1 MQEPTLRWTK
11 TGNLIVSSVK
21 PGTQVRVHTAVPV
34 GGTGFID
41 VFQIPERA
49 VARAL
54 RRLTRSPGRYITSLR
69 PEPGDGG
76 VLTECWS
83 ADQAFSRTA
92 RQSTYVARQQR
103 AVSGPLRVFGSVA
116 ITMTGHGPSARL
128 GLDLGAI
135 TGLPLPSIVAS
146 TGQRDT
152 TLTAV
157 VEATQDPTVGLS
169 VLTGSGTESPI
180 ADYLAEYL
188 AEVSELFGVH
198 PAELEQAWRAEF
210 SEYLDDPL
218 PIGAEADPSWVTVDE
233 GEPAAS
239 TIQLYAEDRPGS
251 AMLAIVATGEH
262 GEIVAVSDLIGITM
276 TEDGLVFRDF

>member
-1 MQEPTLRWTK
+1 VLERR
-11 TGNLIVSSVK
+11 
-21 PGTQVRVHTAVPV
+21 PGVLAHRS
-34 GGTGFID
+34 
-41 VFQIPERA
+41 PEH
-49 VARAL
+49 L
-54 RRLTRSPGRYITSLR
+54 RRASRASRLR
-69 PEPGDGG
+69 PASGLRIDRGDRDRPQPQRQAGPG
-76 VLTECWS
+76 
-83 ADQAFSRTA
+83 
-92 RQSTYVARQQR
+92 
-103 AVSGPLRVFGSVA
+103 
-116 ITMTGHGPSARL
+116 L
-128 GLDLGAI
+128 GLV
-135 TGLPLPSIVAS
+135 TGLPLPSITAD

-169 VLTGSGTESPI
+169 ILTGSGTESPI

-239 TIQLYAEDRPGS
+239 TIQLSTEDRPGS
-251 AMLAIVATGEH
+251 AMLAIVASGEH